1 MRPHLVPPDDTF
13 LLVGHATII
22 MTEASSQETTRR
34 IAMVLGGIILA
45 SILMEVAVRLFVQP
59 PLKGK
64 VATYDNNLNATF
76 VHMYDGDPYGTLP
89 PDQRMV
95 YRINSI
101 GMRGPD
107 RFPDNSD
114 DVVRIMVLGDSFA
127 FGEGVALDE
136 AFPSRL
142 ESSLQEQAPA
152 GVRYQVLNVA
162 LSGYGTAGELLRL
175 HHYSPLVRPH
185 AVVVAFT
192 LNDPIPDSD
201 MVPFEDDLMNRMAGA
216 SSDRGS
222 ASALYNL
229 ISARRT
235 NRLRTSEV
243 EAWYRSFYVEERAD
257 RWDRASGELAAM
269 AAYCR
274 EHDIALTV
282 AVLPLIHRLNDH
294 PFTDIH
300 NLITGFC
307 RDHGIQVVDML
318 PVLKGIPDQELW
330 VHPTDH
336 HPNARA
342 HGMMAEALVG
352 PILRSMTTI
361 GNTISPASE

>member
-1 MRPHLVPPDDTF
+1 M
-13 LLVGHATII
+13 
-22 MTEASSQETTRR
+22 SQETTRR

-45 SILMEVAVRLFVQP
+45 LLLMELAARLLVP
-59 PLKGK
+59 PYLKGK
-64 VATYDNNLNATF
+64 VATYDNRVNATF
-76 VHMYDGDPYGTLP
+76 VHMYDGNPYGTLP
-89 PDQRMV
+89 PDNRMV

-101 GMRGPD
+101 GMRGRDRSPD
-107 RFPDNSD
+107 MSD

-127 FGEGVALDE
+127 FGEGVALDD

-142 ESSLQEQAPA
+142 EKSLQEQAPA
-152 GVRYQVLNVA
+152 GVRYQVLNAA
-162 LSGYGTAGELLRL
+162 LSGYGITDELTRLRD
-175 HHYSPLVRPH
+175 YSPLVRPH

-192 LNDPIPDSD
+192 LNDPIPESD
-201 MVPFEDDLMNRMAGA
+201 MVPFEDDLMNRMAA
-216 SSDRGS
+216 SSNSIRS
-222 ASALYNL
+222 PSALYEL
-229 ISARRT
+229 ISTRRT
-235 NRLRTSEV
+235 NRQRTTDV
-243 EAWYRSFYVEERAD
+243 EAWYRSFYVGERAD
-257 RWDRASGELAAM
+257 RWTRASIDLAAM

-282 AVLPLIHRLNDH
+282 AVLPLIHRLDDH

-300 NLITGFC
+300 DKVTGFC
-307 RDHGIQVVDML
+307 NDQGIQVVDLL